1 MNIQECDIMKLLLET
16 PITNQRALAEQSG
29 HSLGVVNRSLKVLAA
44 EGYLDDAMH
53 LTPKAEEMRRNTKP
67 RRAIILA
74 AGFGMRMVPINLET
88 PKAFLEV
95 AGEPLIERQIR
106 QLHEAGVYEVYVV
119 VGFMKEKFE
128 YLIDEF
134 GVKLVVNRD
143 YASKNNLHSLALV
156 VKHLSDAYIIPCDIW
171 CAKNPFSAHELYS
184 WYMVSDREDP
194 ESDVRVNRRREL
206 VAADRAAG
214 ERSAGNAMIGI
225 AYLQEDIAQIVGV
238 RITELC
244 GHREND
250 GAFWEEALYE
260 RRTSRKNSFAGTDPV
275 SDRRTT
281 PDRASSRRMIVPAK
295 VIPAEDAVEINT
307 YEQLRELDGGSNQL
321 KSEVLDVIAQVFGC
335 GTEEITDIEVLKK
348 GMTNRSFLFT
358 CRGGKYIMRV
368 PGEGTDKLID
378 RRQEAEAYKTI
389 SGKGLC
395 DDPVYIDP
403 ETGYKITKYLEGV
416 RVCDAE
422 SEEDLQRC
430 MSKLRSFHETG
441 LKVDHEFDIFG
452 QIEFYESLWEG
463 QSSVYRDYRAVK
475 EKVLSLRPYIEAH
488 AAEKVLTH
496 IDAVPDNFL
505 FYQDGSGAELLQ
517 LTDWEYAGMQD
528 PHVDIAMFCIYSM
541 YDKEQVDRLIGLY
554 FDKES
559 VMPETEAGG
568 ADPLSSVPAETV
580 TKIYALIAACGL
592 LWSNWCE
599 YKQHLG
605 VEFGEYSLRQYR
617 YAKEYYRYAAER
629 M

>member
-1 MNIQECDIMKLLLET
+1 
-16 PITNQRALAEQSG
+16 
-29 HSLGVVNRSLKVLAA
+29 
-44 EGYLDDAMH
+44 
-53 LTPKAEEMRRNTKP
+53 
-67 RRAIILA
+67 
-74 AGFGMRMVPINLET
+74 
-88 PKAFLEV
+88 
-95 AGEPLIERQIR
+95 
-106 QLHEAGVYEVYVV
+106 
-119 VGFMKEKFE
+119 
-128 YLIDEF
+128 
-134 GVKLVVNRD
+134 
-143 YASKNNLHSLALV
+143 
-156 VKHLSDAYIIPCDIW
+156 
-171 CAKNPFSAHELYS
+171 
-184 WYMVSDREDP
+184 
-194 ESDVRVNRRREL
+194 
-206 VAADRAAG
+206 
-214 ERSAGNAMIGI
+214 
-225 AYLQEDIAQIVGV
+225 
-238 RITELC
+238 
-244 GHREND
+244 
-250 GAFWEEALYE
+250 
-260 RRTSRKNSFAGTDPV
+260 
-275 SDRRTT
+275 
-281 PDRASSRRMIVPAK
+281 MIVPAR
-295 VIPAEDAVEINT
+295 VVPAEEAVEINT

-321 KSEVLDVIAQVFGC
+321 KSEVLDVIAQVFHC

-378 RRQEAEAYKTI
+378 RRQEAEVYKTI

-430 MSKLRSFHETG
+430 MSKLRSFHEMG

-554 FDKES
+554 FGKES
-559 VMPETEAGG
+559 VMPEAEAGG
-568 ADPLSSVPAETV
+568 ADPLSSVSAEIV

>member
-1 MNIQECDIMKLLLET
+1 MNIQECDIMKMLLET
-16 PITNQRALAEQSG
+16 TVTNQRALAERSG
-29 HSLGVVNRSLKVLAA
+29 HSLGVVNRSLKVLAG
-44 EGYLDDAMH
+44 EGYLDGAMR
-53 LTPKAEEMRRNTKP
+53 LTPKAEELRGNTKP

-106 QLHEAGVYEVYVV
+106 QLHEAGVHEIYVV

-143 YASKNNLHSLALV
+143 YAFRNNLYSLALV
-156 VKHLSDAYIIPCDIW
+156 AKHLSDAYIIPCDIW

-194 ESDVRVNRRREL
+194 ESDVRVNRKMEL
-206 VAADRAAG
+206 VAAERPAGGRAVI
-214 ERSAGNAMIGI
+214 GNAMIGI
-225 AYLQEDIAQIVGV
+225 AYLQEETARIVRE

-244 GHREND
+244 RDREND
-250 GAFWEEALYE
+250 GAFWEKALYE
-260 RRTSRKNSFAGTDPV
+260 KDKTEKDKTRSGSTRWD
-275 SDRRTT
+275 
-281 PDRASSRRMIVPAK
+281 RMIVPAR
-295 VIPAEDAVEINT
+295 VVPAEEAVEINT

-321 KSEVLDVIAQVFGC
+321 KSEVLDVIAQVFHC

-378 RRQEAEAYKTI
+378 RRQEAEVYKTI

-430 MSKLRSFHETG
+430 MSKLRSFHEMG

-452 QIEFYESLWEG
+452 KIEFYESLWEG

-568 ADPLSSVPAETV
+568 ADPLSSIPAEIV

>member
-1 MNIQECDIMKLLLET
+1 MNIQECDIMKMLLET
-16 PITNQRALAEQSG
+16 TVTNQRALAERSG
-29 HSLGVVNRSLKVLAA
+29 HSLGVVNRSLKVLAG
-44 EGYLDDAMH
+44 EGYLDGAMR
-53 LTPKAEEMRRNTKP
+53 LTPKAEELRGNTKP

-106 QLHEAGVYEVYVV
+106 QLHEAGVHEIYVV

-143 YASKNNLHSLALV
+143 YAFRNNLYSLALV
-156 VKHLSDAYIIPCDIW
+156 AKHLSDAYIIPCDIW

-194 ESDVRVNRRREL
+194 ESDVRVNRKMEL
-206 VAADRAAG
+206 VAAERPAGGRAVI
-214 ERSAGNAMIGI
+214 GNAMIGI
-225 AYLQEDIAQIVGV
+225 AYLQEETARIVRE

-244 GHREND
+244 RDREND
-250 GAFWEEALYE
+250 GAFWEKALYE
-260 RRTSRKNSFAGTDPV
+260 KDKTEKDKTRSGSTRWD
-275 SDRRTT
+275 
-281 PDRASSRRMIVPAK
+281 RMIVPAR
-295 VIPAEDAVEINT
+295 VVPAEEAVEINT

-321 KSEVLDVIAQVFGC
+321 KSEVLDVIAQVFHC

-358 CRGGKYIMRV
+358 CRDGKYIMRV

-378 RRQEAEAYKTI
+378 RRQEAEVYKTI

-403 ETGYKITKYLEGV
+403 ETGYKITKYLESV

-430 MSKLRSFHETG
+430 MSKLRSFHEMG

>member
-1 MNIQECDIMKLLLET
+1 MNIQECDIMKMLLET
-16 PITNQRALAEQSG
+16 TVTNQRALAERSG
-29 HSLGVVNRSLKVLAA
+29 HSLGVVNRSLKVLAG
-44 EGYLDDAMH
+44 EGYLDGAMR
-53 LTPKAEEMRRNTKP
+53 LTPKAEELRGNTKP

-106 QLHEAGVYEVYVV
+106 QLHEAGVHEIYVV

-143 YASKNNLHSLALV
+143 YAFRNNLYSLALV
-156 VKHLSDAYIIPCDIW
+156 AKHLSDAYIIPCDIW

-194 ESDVRVNRRREL
+194 ESDVRVNRKMEL
-206 VAADRAAG
+206 VAAERPAGGRAVI
-214 ERSAGNAMIGI
+214 GNAMIGI
-225 AYLQEDIAQIVGV
+225 AYLQEETARIVRE

-244 GHREND
+244 RDREND
-250 GAFWEEALYE
+250 GAFWEKALYE
-260 RRTSRKNSFAGTDPV
+260 KDKTEKDKTRSGSTRWD
-275 SDRRTT
+275 
-281 PDRASSRRMIVPAK
+281 RMIVPAR
-295 VIPAEDAVEINT
+295 VVPAEEAVEINT

-321 KSEVLDVIAQVFGC
+321 KSEVLDVIAQVFHC

-430 MSKLRSFHETG
+430 MSKLRSFHEMG

>member
-1 MNIQECDIMKLLLET
+1 MNIQECDIMKMLLET
-16 PITNQRALAEQSG
+16 TVTNQRALAERSG
-29 HSLGVVNRSLKVLAA
+29 HSLGVVNRSLKVLAG
-44 EGYLDDAMH
+44 EGYLDGAMR
-53 LTPKAEEMRRNTKP
+53 LTPKAEKLRGNTKP

-74 AGFGMRMVPINLET
+74 AGFGMRMVPINMET

-106 QLHEAGVYEVYVV
+106 QLHEAGVREIYVV

-143 YASKNNLHSLALV
+143 YAFRNNLYSLALV
-156 VKHLSDAYIIPCDIW
+156 AMHLSDAYIIPCDIW

-206 VAADRAAG
+206 VAAERPAGGRAVI
-214 ERSAGNAMIGI
+214 GNAMIGI
-225 AYLQEDIAQIVGV
+225 AYLQEETARIVRE

-244 GHREND
+244 RDREND
-250 GAFWEEALYE
+250 GAFWEKALYE
-260 RRTSRKNSFAGTDPV
+260 KNKTEKDKTRSGSTRWD
-275 SDRRTT
+275 
-281 PDRASSRRMIVPAK
+281 RMIVPAK
-295 VIPAEDAVEINT
+295 VVPAEEAVEINT

-321 KSEVLDVIAQVFGC
+321 KSEVLDVIAQVFHC

-378 RRQEAEAYKTI
+378 RRQEAEVYKTI

-430 MSKLRSFHETG
+430 MSKLRSFHEMG

-475 EKVLSLRPYIEAH
+475 ERALSLRPYIEAH

-505 FYQDGSGAELLQ
+505 FYQDGSRAELLQ

-559 VMPETEAGG
+559 VMPETETGG
-568 ADPLSSVPAETV
+568 ADPLSAVPAETV

>member
-1 MNIQECDIMKLLLET
+1 MNIQECDIMKMLLET
-16 PITNQRALAEQSG
+16 TVTNQRALAERSG
-29 HSLGVVNRSLKVLAA
+29 HSLGVVNRSLKVLAG
-44 EGYLDDAMH
+44 EGYLDGAMR
-53 LTPKAEEMRRNTKP
+53 LTPKAEELRGNTKP

-106 QLHEAGVYEVYVV
+106 QLHEAGVHEIYVV

-143 YASKNNLHSLALV
+143 YAFRNNLYSLALV
-156 VKHLSDAYIIPCDIW
+156 AKHLSDAYIIPCDIW

-184 WYMVSDREDP
+184 WYMVSDREDS
-194 ESDVRVNRRREL
+194 ESDVRVNRKMEL
-206 VAADRAAG
+206 VAAERPAGGRAVI
-214 ERSAGNAMIGI
+214 GNAMIGI
-225 AYLQEDIAQIVGV
+225 AYLQEETARIVRE

-244 GHREND
+244 RDREND
-250 GAFWEEALYE
+250 GAFWEKALYE
-260 RRTSRKNSFAGTDPV
+260 KDKTEKDKTRSGSTRWD
-275 SDRRTT
+275 
-281 PDRASSRRMIVPAK
+281 RMIVPAR
-295 VIPAEDAVEINT
+295 VVPAEEAVEINT

-321 KSEVLDVIAQVFGC
+321 KSEVLDVIAQVFHC

-378 RRQEAEAYKTI
+378 RRQEAEVYKTI

-430 MSKLRSFHETG
+430 MSKLRSFHEMG

-568 ADPLSSVPAETV
+568 ADPLSSVPAEIV